1 MRKDSLIKYAMF
13 LMIAVICV
21 MGSYATSSVID
32 SKNINVQFE
41 FNQASS
47 AYLIG
52 FADSSEK
59 PEEHIINETVLK
71 VDPDDGY
78 AYDDDSV
85 FVFWKITS
93 VVPFEIS
100 LSSAGDD
107 ITVSWENM
115 ADDIILTT
123 SSTYS
128 KSDYRKLEIK
138 TVKDITELPIAKHS
152 WGLTIWILPAKY

>member
-1 MRKDSLIKYAMF
+1 MRKDIVMKCIMF
-13 LMIAVICV
+13 FMMAAVCTIS
-21 MGSYATSSVID
+21 SYATSTVID
-32 SKNINVQFE
+32 SENVNVQFE

-52 FADSSEK
+52 FSDSSVK
-59 PEEHIINETVLK
+59 PEEHVIDETFLK
-71 VDPDDGY
+71 VNPDDGY
-78 AYDDDSV
+78 AYDNDKV

-152 WGLTIWILPAKY
+152 WGLTLGIRAL

>member
-100 LSSAGDD
+100 LFSDGDD
-107 ITVSWENM
+107 ITVSWEENM
-115 ADDIILTT
+115 TDDIILAT
-123 SSTYS
+123 SSSYS
-128 KSDYRKLEIK
+128 KSDYRKIDIK
-138 TVKDITELPIAKHS
+138 TVKNITELPIEKYS
-152 WGLTIWILPAKY
+152 WGLTLGIRAL